1 MTTPLC
7 KIFGQCGGCAYQDL
21 PYEEE
26 LRVKLANLKA
36 MLREK
41 NVLGDELFHPV
52 TASPKPYFYR
62 QRLDLTLRKSR
73 GEWKL
78 GYIHP
83 IQHYLI
89 EPEQCPIAREEINAM
104 LPGLKAEA
112 TATIPEKYKNA
123 NLVVRTD
130 DSGKVRWGG
139 IGRHSLRMQPEDYFF
154 TVVKG
159 VKVFYSLETFFQAN
173 LSILDLV
180 MDKLTEL
187 ETWNQNT
194 VFFDLY
200 SGVGLFGLVFANRV
214 GQVIMI
220 EESPAS
226 DKIARYNVSHHNMG
240 NVRVLDGSVEKHL
253 PVLAESFASPR
264 PSTQSGEGA
273 VIEPSPRGRGQGEGW
288 RKIAL
293 IDPPRKGLSPSVIDC
308 LNKTE
313 TLPVLFY
320 LSCSPESLA
329 RDLHDLTVNGDWKV
343 DSIHP
348 FDFFPRTSH
357 LETLVKMV
365 RPC

>member
-1 MTTPLC
+1 METPLC
-7 KIFGQCGGCAYQDL
+7 KVFGQCGGCAYQDL

-26 LRVKLANLKA
+26 LRIKLASLKA
-36 MLREK
+36 KLREK
-41 NVLGDELFHPV
+41 VVLDDSIFSPV
-52 TASPKPYFYR
+52 TASPKPYYYR

-83 IQHYLI
+83 IQHYLLEI
-89 EPEQCPIAREEINAM
+89 EQCPIAREEINAM

-112 TATIPEKYKNA
+112 TVNIPEKYKNA

-130 DSGKVRWGG
+130 ESGKVRWGG
-139 IGRHSLRMQPEDYFF
+139 IGRHSLRMEPSDYFS
-154 TVVKG
+154 TTVKG
-159 VKVFYSLETFFQAN
+159 IQVFYSLETFFQAN

-180 MDKLTEL
+180 MDRLAEL
-187 ETWNQNT
+187 ETWNKDT

-214 GQVIMI
+214 SQVIMI

-253 PVLAESFASPR
+253 PVLAEEFK
-264 PSTQSGEGA
+264 
-273 VIEPSPRGRGQGEGW
+273 GR
-288 RKIAL
+288 RIAL
-293 IDPPRKGLSPSVIDC
+293 IDPPRKGLSASVIEC
-308 LNKTE
+308 LNQTE
-313 TLPVLFY
+313 SLPVLFY

-329 RDLHDLTVNGDWKV
+329 RDLHALTVNGAWKV
-343 DSIHP
+343 DSVHP
-348 FDFFPRTSH
+348 FDFFPKTSH
-357 LETLVKMV
+357 LETLVKLK
-365 RPC
+365 RK